1 MAEVERDLVA
11 LRRRLV
17 VGPSAALARVQAA
30 LDGRAAR
37 VVPAAMTVLDREEA
51 SVAAR
56 RRLLAAFDPTRLL
69 ERGWTMTTDLSG
81 QVIRST
87 SDLELGATIVTMLQ
101 DGAIRSTVTDLA
113 KEED

>member
-1 MAEVERDLVA
+1 
-11 LRRRLV
+11 
-17 VGPSAALARVQAA
+17 
-30 LDGRAAR
+30 
-37 VVPAAMTVLDREEA
+37 
-51 SVAAR
+51 
-56 RRLLAAFDPTRLL
+56 
-69 ERGWTMTTDLSG
+69 MTTDLSG